1 MKTREMCRSTAIK
14 FIKQRESRSAHIFLF
29 FFTRLATGRRE
40 VHPNYGFVKQLD
52 VFADCHYDPSPS
64 HVAYTKWKRH
74 QRQNVTQFLNSM
86 FDTTEIVHN
95 QLLLSRFVS
104 FPALATFLT
113 VSCSDFPSDPS
124 QAEALLLDLDITHL
138 LSLSPARIS
147 VSAAAAAL
155 PSPSTT
161 HHHINLPER
170 QDALLTALPDA
181 CEFLRKATERGG
193 RVLVHC
199 LIESRAC
206 IVVCAYRTS
215 STYVLSHEHLY
226 LPVQTVMSSRKILP
240 SVAYKILEQ
249 GG

>member
-1 MKTREMCRSTAIK
+1 
-14 FIKQRESRSAHIFLF
+14 
-29 FFTRLATGRRE
+29 
-40 VHPNYGFVKQLD
+40 VHPNYGFIKQLE

-86 FDTTEIVHN
+86 VDTTEIVHN

-104 FPALATFLT
+104 SPRILAAFLT
-113 VSCSDFPSDPS
+113 VSCSDFPEDPS
-124 QAEALLLDLDITHL
+124 QAEALLLDLEITHL
-138 LSLSPARIS
+138 LSLSPAQIS
-147 VSAAAAAL
+147 VSSAAAAL

-170 QDALLTALPDA
+170 QDALITALPDA
-181 CEFLRKATERGG
+181 CEFLRKAIERGG

-206 IVVCAYRTS
+206 IVACAYRTS
-215 STYVLSHEHLY
+215 YTYLLLHKHLTSPAVNSDVL
-226 LPVQTVMSSRKILP
+226 
-240 SVAYKILEQ
+240 A
-249 GG
+249 